1 MSTVQIIALVLLIM
15 CVIAL
20 LIIGITLYNLVRT
33 FNNNYE
39 DNETDRVKSRINTT
53 A

>member
-1 MSTVQIIALVLLIM
+1 MSIVQIVALVLLIM

-39 DNETDRVKSRINTT
+39 DNETNRVKSRTDTT